1 MKQKINF
8 IKSIKLWGV
17 FLLIALAGII
27 ISLDIVDSYRDF
39 NIRAKKMRAD
49 YVTQQKQM
57 IKQEVHRIVD
67 MINHVRTQSEISAK
81 GTIKKKVYDAYEIAQ
96 NIYDKFRDTKSKDEI
111 QEIITTVLG
120 SIRFDNSQGYYF
132 ITSLSGRNILHQL
145 IPSFEGINII
155 NLQDSKGN
163 YVVKEELKLLREKG
177 EGFVTSYWPKPDSD
191 LKNDFRRIA
200 FIKLFKPYNWSI
212 GAGVY
217 VDDVE
222 EQIKSDLLAT
232 ISRIR
237 FGKEGYI
244 FINRLNGDALVSN
257 GILFSGTKKL
267 WEVFNKHPEQMKDIF
282 KKEYNAALKPE
293 GDYIYYSHI
302 KLTNPDKVSPKASF
316 IYGIPDWQWLVGAG
330 VYLDDVENNIA
341 LVRSELNSQ
350 LKAKMFYFIII
361 AVGIVALF
369 LFLFNLLTRRLK
381 NDFSLFISFLNRAA
395 FSNEPIDLDMV
406 RFVEFEQMAKNANK
420 MLQDKIHA
428 QQELQNEREQLS
440 ITIHSIGDGVITTDK
455 SGRVEIVNMVAEK
468 LTGWKAEEAKGTYL
482 TEVFNIID
490 ENTREAVPDP
500 LSRVLVEGRIV
511 GFGNHAILISK
522 DGTEYNIADSATPI
536 TDINGNIRGVVLV
549 FRDVTEQ
556 LKTEAELLKSK
567 KLESVGVL
575 AGGIAHD
582 FNNILTALFGN
593 IDMAK
598 LKTSPDHPAYT
609 YLETA
614 NQALERAT
622 DLTKQLLTFAKGG
635 DPILGTVDL
644 KAVVQTTVRF
654 NLSGSNV
661 KAHFNLPDNLWH
673 VKADKG
679 QISHVITNLTV
690 NAIHAMPEG
699 GNLYIDA
706 ENTGNLDEMVSSHVS
721 GEFVRLCIRD
731 EGVGILPK
739 HIEKIFDPYF
749 STKQTGGGLGLAK
762 VHSIIT
768 KHNGHVSVDSTPGV
782 GTTFTLY
789 LPAEKSYRKEIT
801 TIHPDLTEKPES
813 LSGHVLVMDDQEI
826 VRNVAAAMLDS
837 CGYTFDFAVDGKE
850 AIEKYISAA
859 KSGNPFDIVIMDLT
873 IPGGMGGKEAVKEL
887 LAIDPEAKII
897 VSSGY
902 STDPVM
908 ANYTD
913 YGFRGR
919 LIKPFQMK
927 DLKKELSR
935 IMTTG

>member
-1 MKQKINF
+1 M
-8 IKSIKLWGV
+8 
-17 FLLIALAGII
+17 IALAGIT
-27 ISLDIVDSYRDF
+27 ISLDIVNSYRDF

-49 YVTQQKQM
+49 YVAQQKWM
-57 IKQEVHRIVD
+57 IKQEVHRVVD
-67 MINHVRTQSEISAK
+67 MVNHERARSEISAK
-81 GTIKKKVYDAYEIAQ
+81 EIIKKKVYDAYKIAQ
-96 NIYDKFRDTKSKDEI
+96 SIYDKFKDIKSKDKI
-111 QEIITTVLG
+111 QKIIITVLR
-120 SIRFDNSQGYYF
+120 SIRSNNSQGYYF
-132 ITSLSGRNILHQL
+132 INSLSGKNILHTI
-145 IPSFEGINII
+145 IPSFEGRNII
-155 NLQDSKGN
+155 NLQDSKGK
-163 YVVKEELKLLREKG
+163 YVVKEELGLFREKS
-177 EGFVTSYWPKPDSD
+177 EGFVTSYWPKPNSG
-191 LKNDFRRIA
+191 LKGNFKRIT
-200 FIKLFKPYNWSI
+200 FIKLFKPYNWLI

-217 VDDVE
+217 VDDAE
-222 EQIKSDLLAT
+222 KQIKADLLAT

-257 GILFSGTKKL
+257 GRLFSGTKKL
-267 WEVFNKHPEQMKDIF
+267 WEVFNKNPEKMKNVF
-282 KKEYNAALKPE
+282 KKEYNAALEPE

-302 KLTNPDKVSPKASF
+302 KLTDPDKVSPKASF

-330 VYLDDVENNIA
+330 FYLDDVERDIA
-341 LVRSELNSQ
+341 LMRTKLDNQ

-361 AVGIVALF
+361 AMGIVAIF
-369 LFLFNLLTRRLK
+369 LFLFNWLTRRLK

-395 FSNEPIDLDMV
+395 FSNKPIDLDMV
-406 RFVEFEQMAKNANK
+406 RFVEFEEMARDANK

-428 QQELQNEREQLS
+428 QQELLNEREQLS
-440 ITIHSIGDGVITTDK
+440 ITIRSIGDGVITTDK

-468 LTGWKAEEAKGTYL
+468 LTGWKAEEAKGKPL

-490 ENTREAVPDP
+490 ENTREVAPNPV
-500 LSRVLVEGRIV
+500 SRALAEGQIV
-511 GFGNHAILISK
+511 GLGNHIILISK

-536 TDINGNIRGVVLV
+536 TDIENNIRGVVLV

-582 FNNILTALFGN
+582 FNNILTGLFGN
-593 IDMAK
+593 IELAK
-598 LKTSPDHPAYT
+598 LKTPRGHPAYT

-622 DLTKQLLTFAKGG
+622 NLGKHLLTFAKGG
-635 DPILGTVDL
+635 DPILETVDL
-644 KAVVQTTVRF
+644 NAVVQTTVRF
-654 NLSGSNV
+654 NLSGSDV
-661 KAHFNLPDNLWH
+661 KAHFNLPDNLWQ
-673 VKADKG
+673 VNADKG
-679 QISHVITNLTV
+679 QINQVIANLTI
-690 NAIHAMPEG
+690 NAKQAMPEG

-706 ENTGNLDEMVSSHVS
+706 ENIENLNKIVTHHLS
-721 GEFVRLCIRD
+721 GDFVKLSIRD

-739 HIEKIFDPYF
+739 HIEKIFDPFF
-749 STKQTGGGLGLAK
+749 STRRIGSGLGLAK

-768 KHNGHVSVDSTPGV
+768 KHNGHISLDSTPGV

-789 LPAEKSYRKEIT
+789 IPAEKSSRKPIT
-801 TIHPDLTEKPES
+801 TTHPDLTEKPKS
-813 LSGHVLVMDDQEI
+813 SSGHILVMDDEKI
-826 VRNVAAAMLDS
+826 VRNVTAAMLGS
-837 CGYTFDFAVDGKE
+837 CGYTVDFAADGKE
-850 AIEKYISAA
+850 AIEKYIAAA
-859 KSGNPFDIVIMDLT
+859 KSGNPFDIVIMDLI